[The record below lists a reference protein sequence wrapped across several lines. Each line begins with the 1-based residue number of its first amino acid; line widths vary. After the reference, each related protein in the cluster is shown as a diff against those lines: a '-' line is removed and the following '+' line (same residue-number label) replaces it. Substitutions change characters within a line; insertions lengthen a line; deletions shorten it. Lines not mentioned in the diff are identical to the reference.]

1 MRNQI
6 VQWIFLPGGLTDD
19 GQLAASIFVSPRLR
33 SDEGHTLADFPDF
46 VDWPA
51 LVASGQFQVTLQRG
65 DGATETPM
73 QVIGGSRSELWQ
85 ALFPPE
91 TQVRPFTFDDY
102 ADRPLISYPLAKV
115 LDYLR
120 GQWASLAQDSID
132 DLPFSSS
139 NASPVGPLVGGEQLD
154 GHTLSLFFD
163 DLRGANRM
171 GIFEGAPGAKVV
183 SDRLA
188 GVLRSAAVQA
198 AALRAAHPT
207 QPQPLIQPFFQ
218 GDTHAGHFYQLATFH
233 RRPERDPAEFPADR
247 DAAFAELNEKLE
259 FHHLLSTLGDHPE
272 LLRSLGLVFDLI
284 IRPDFLPTLTDQD
297 PPTLVRVLIQRPSNF
312 PTRSDPAQSPW
323 NLDVAPFTR
332 CRLAMGPDGAS
343 FSAAELTGSH
353 DFAHGFVNLDPQ
365 RFTVVS
371 ADVDGLALKALNM
384 ATTLETQEQQAQRP
398 VEEEAR
404 AGTPAP
410 RTGGV
415 ALALA
420 GRAQDIHDD
429 FYLARNANDA
439 LEQDPA
445 NPPELVAEQLVR
457 GYRLDIFDGNTNEWR
472 SLHARQVTYTPLR
485 APGQAFSV
493 QDEGFVQVSL
503 TGEVDHPGAA
513 ADPDGALYVHEA
525 LVTWDGWSLTAS
537 RPGKAIP
544 QEPAPPAASAEFGPL
559 QLDLA
564 VKALPASLPRLRFG
578 VDYRLRLRTVD
589 LAGKSLPLLRAD
601 NLSALLDDS
610 GLPELRVTLPDGRF
624 VYRRLEPVP
633 PPELTPR
640 FIFSPG
646 EGLERLVVRSNA
658 GISAADYAAASQAA
672 PGGIPVFVDETLVYH
687 PFCDRHIA
695 PSKASLQLIEAH
707 GLFDKAID
715 TARGLSGQAAAA
727 AVAPFY
733 EIARREDGSFR
744 DHPDARLI
752 QTGSHQGQPQ
762 GYVTIDADGVT
773 LPYLPDPF
781 SRGALIRLQFSPNQP
796 EQRFEIE
803 FGRGGDWYELLPFRL
818 RLEEGDQPSAHFDEA
833 QHLFTVRLPKGRIA
847 RMRLNSLF
855 LDDPDLFEIM
865 AWCREKLSP
874 AAAESVFQAIRESR
888 HWMTTPWRT
897 LNLVHAVQQ
906 PLFEPSLDLAD
917 IENGSFKRQN
927 GATAAE
933 LAGRVKMDGAST
945 ASLDLAAEWEDVV
958 DDPALG
964 PLGDVHNLIR
974 PARASAFKIV
984 LPEPFATPW
993 ADEIQPWLQAA
1004 DTDGGQEWNT
1014 VIFSSRENPE
1024 RGSADLLRRS
1034 ADPALTVQERN
1045 RLAAAAVQLEGF
1057 RSHEFGD
1064 TKYRRVSYQMI
1075 AASRFRE
1082 YFDPSLPV
1090 EQGLR
1095 RGNLVTVDMLNS
1107 ATPPAPVVL
1116 DIVPIVRW
1124 EREGVAGSDHYVSTR
1139 RSAGLRVWL
1148 SRPWFT
1154 SGAGEMLGLV
1164 CGRGGP
1170 LAPSVD
1176 LYREMSVISQD
1187 PAHASVLPQ
1196 PLRTQSF
1203 PGADLVA
1210 ENVPLPLRNLVSDLV
1225 AFDPLYD
1232 QERDAW
1238 YCDIPFETSESY
1250 FPFVRLGLVR
1260 FQPKSLQDC
1269 QVSSIVPAAFLQ
1281 PLPDRSLTVV
1291 RQAPDKLS
1299 VKLRGPG
1306 PRAHRSVDGSLQAE
1320 TNLATVVVEVQDTH
1334 TSDPALGWTPAGEE
1348 TLLAAVFQGPSN
1360 VEWSGDV
1367 LLPAP
1372 DGRPLRLAVREFE
1385 VHPTDDR
1392 SGGIPVLTPG
1402 RRLVHVDV
1410 VPLG

>member
-6 VQWIFLPGGLTDD
+6 VQWIFLPGGLTED
-19 GQLAASIFVSPRLR
+19 GQLAASIFVTPRLR

-51 LVASGQFQVTLQRG
+51 LVGSGQLQVTLQRG
-65 DGATETPM
+65 DGVTEAPM
-73 QVIGGSRSELWQ
+73 QVIGSGSRELWQ
-85 ALFPPE
+85 ALFPAD
-91 TQVRPFTFDDY
+91 TLVRPFIFEDY
-102 ADRPLISYPLAKV
+102 ADRPLVSYPYGKV
-115 LDYLR
+115 LEYLK
-120 GQWASLAQDSID
+120 GQWASLARASID

-139 NASPVGPLVGGEQLD
+139 NVSPVGPLVGGQQLD
-154 GHTLSLFFD
+154 GHTLSGFFD
-163 DLRGANRM
+163 ELMVANRT
-171 GIFEGAPGAKVV
+171 GIFKDARDAKAV
-183 SDRLA
+183 SDNLA
-188 GVLRSAAVQA
+188 GVLRGVATQA
-198 AALRAAHPT
+198 AALRAEHAT
-207 QPQPLIQPFFQ
+207 LPQDLIQPFNQ
-218 GDTHAGHFYQLATFH
+218 GDSTPGHFYQLATFH
-233 RRPERDPAEFPADR
+233 RRPEADPSEFPADH
-247 DAAFAELNEKLE
+247 DAAIAELNEKLE

-297 PPTLVRVLIQRPSNF
+297 PPTLVKVSIQRSSNF
-312 PTRSDPAQSPW
+312 PTRSNPAQSPW
-323 NLDVAPFTR
+323 NLDVTPFTQ
-332 CRLAMGPDGAS
+332 CRLVMGPAGAS
-343 FSAAELTGSH
+343 FSAAELPGSH
-353 DFAHGFVNLDPQ
+353 DFAHGFVNLNPQ
-365 RFTVVS
+365 RFLVAAV
-371 ADVDGLALKALNM
+371 DVDGLALKALNM
-384 ATTLETQEQQAQRP
+384 ASTLETQEQQSQRP

-415 ALALA
+415 ALAIA
-420 GRAQDIHDD
+420 DRAQDIHDD
-429 FYLARNANDA
+429 FYLARKANDA
-439 LEQDPA
+439 LELDPT
-445 NPPELVAEQLVR
+445 NPPVLVAEQLVR
-457 GYRLDIFDGNTNEWR
+457 GYRLDIFDSNTNAWR

-485 APGQAFSV
+485 DSGQAFSV
-493 QDEGFVQVSL
+493 EDEGFVQVSL
-503 TGEVDHPGAA
+503 TGDVDRPGAP

-525 LVTWDGWSLTAS
+525 LVTWDGWSLAVP
-537 RPGKAIP
+537 RPGTAIP

-589 LAGKSLPLLRAD
+589 LAGRSLPLSLAN
-601 NLSALLDDS
+601 NLSFLLDRS

-640 FIFSPG
+640 FIYSPG

-658 GISAADYAAASQAA
+658 GVSSADYAAISQSA
-672 PGGIPVFVDETLVYH
+672 PDETLIYH
-687 PFCDRHIA
+687 PFCDRHVA
-695 PSKASLQLIEAH
+695 PPKASLQLTEAH

-715 TARGLSGQAAAA
+715 SVRGLSDQAAADA
-727 AVAPFY
+727 AAHFY
-733 EIARREDGSFR
+733 EIARRENGSFR
-744 DHPDARLI
+744 DHPDSRFI
-752 QTGSHQGQPQ
+752 PTGNHQDQPQ

-773 LPYLPDPF
+773 LPYLPDPV
-781 SRGALIRLQFSPNQP
+781 SRGVLIRLQFSPIEP
-796 EQRFEIE
+796 EQRFEIA
-803 FGRGGDWYELLPFRL
+803 FDQQGDWYELLPFRL
-818 RLEEGDQPSAHFDEA
+818 RLEEGEQASTQYDDA

-865 AWCREKLSP
+865 AWCHEKLSP
-874 AAAESVFQAIRESR
+874 ADAENVLQAIRESR

-906 PLFEPSLDLAD
+906 PLFEPSLDLED
-917 IENGSFKRQN
+917 IVHGSFKRKN
-927 GATAAE
+927 GATVAE
-933 LAGRVKMDGAST
+933 LAGRVRMDGAST
-945 ASLDLAAEWEDVV
+945 ASLDLTAEWEDMV

-964 PLGDVHNLIR
+964 PLVDEHNLIR
-974 PARASAFKIV
+974 PVHTNAFKIV

-993 ADEIQPWLQAA
+993 GDEIEKWLKAE
-1004 DTDGGQEWNT
+1004 DTDGGQEWNS
-1014 VIFSSRENPE
+1014 VIFSSRENPDGG
-1024 RGSADLLRRS
+1024 RTDLLRLS
-1034 ADPALTVQERN
+1034 AAPALTVQERN

-1064 TKYRRVSYQMI
+1064 TKYREVTYQII
-1075 AASRFRE
+1075 AAARFRE

-1090 EQGLR
+1090 EQSLLK
-1095 RGNLVTVDMLNS
+1095 GNLVKVDMLSS
-1107 ATPPAPVVL
+1107 ANPPAPVVL
-1116 DIVPIVRW
+1116 DIVPIARW
-1124 EREGVAGSDHYVSTR
+1124 EREGEAGSYQYVSTR

-1176 LYREMSVISQD
+1176 LYREMSIISQD

-1210 ENVPLPLRNLVSDLV
+1210 ENVPLPLHNLVSDLV
-1225 AFDPLYD
+1225 AFKPRYDPK
-1232 QERDAW
+1232 RDAW
-1238 YCDIPFETSESY
+1238 YCDIAFETSESY

-1260 FQPKSLQDC
+1260 YQPKSLQDC
-1269 QVSSIVPAAFLQ
+1269 QVSAIVPAAFLQ

-1306 PRAHRSVDGSLQAE
+1306 PRGHRGVDGSLQTE
-1320 TNLATVVVEVQDTH
+1320 TNQAAAVVEVQETY
-1334 TSDPALGWTPAGEE
+1334 TNDPALGWIPTGEE
-1348 TLLAAVFQGPSN
+1348 TLLAAVFQGQSN
-1360 VEWSGDV
+1360 VEWSGEV

-1392 SGGIPVLTPG
+1392 SGPTLIQASS
-1402 RRLVHVDV
+1402 RRLVHFDV
-1410 VPLG
+1410 VPIE